1 LRHSEKPGK
10 SWLARL
16 APAIAG
22 VALSL
27 AHTAFA
33 FDYGLNLHMGGG
45 NATNNQ
51 TIANIAGQRNLKV
64 GRFDYHSTSEV
75 TNLRDQIN
83 RLIAVGGKA
92 QLIIENNWDPNGA
105 CPQNFAQVET
115 DSYNKTF
122 PMVQAMKDIVH
133 DYEILNEIQNRPE
146 IMAQVTKNSQLMSTA
161 GYHAS
166 PCSMTVAYV
175 ARGIARAIHDN
186 GQRAILGVVG
196 RDFGFLYFMREMG
209 VTWDVTGAHFY
220 QNYTNASLLN
230 DSWWGTNGPLYQLS
244 LFGKPI
250 TVNEFNCGEIYNYP
264 NIDYESCLKSVNK
277 QLTELNANPY
287 GTIESVLFY
296 ELTDEPGNG
305 GAEGVFG
312 LMTNL
317 TSPKTGLYLASAWAC
332 GQLSSTEKQLLTS
345 RGLRDGSTCSGTGTT
360 TPPPTTTTP
369 PPTTTTPP
377 PTTTPPA
384 DTIAPT
390 VTISNPANGQT
401 LSRRGYVTV
410 QASATDNV
418 GVNWM
423 GFYLNGTPLCTGNIT
438 SCTMRMPNWR
448 GAQTIEVRA
457 ADAAMNH
464 GTKSI
469 TVYTR

>member
-1 LRHSEKPGK
+1 LSNPQQPRKPWLR
-10 SWLARL
+10 RL
-16 APAIAG
+16 APALAG
-22 VALSL
+22 L
-27 AHTAFA
+27 AMTLTSSAFA
-33 FDYGLNLHMGGG
+33 FDYGVNLHLGGG
-45 NATNNQ
+45 NATSNQ
-51 TIANIAGQRNLKV
+51 TIANIAAQRNLKI

-83 RLIAVGGKA
+83 RMIANGGKA
-92 QLIIENNWDPNGA
+92 QLIIENNWDPYGS

-115 DSYNKTF
+115 DSYNKTY

-146 IMAQVTKNSQLMSTA
+146 IMPQVTKNSQLMSTA
-161 GYHAS
+161 GYHNS
-166 PCSMTVAYV
+166 PCAMTVAYV

-220 QNYTNASLLN
+220 QNANSASLLS

-264 NIDYESCLKSVNK
+264 NIDNEACLKSVNK

-296 ELTDEPGNG
+296 EMTDG
-305 GAEGVFG
+305 GGASAEGVFG
-312 LMTNL
+312 LMYNL
-317 TSPKTGLYLASAWAC
+317 SSPKTNLYLSSAWAC
-332 GQLSSTEKQLLTS
+332 GQLSSTEKQQLTS
-345 RGLRDGSTCSGTGTT
+345 RGLRDGSTCGST
-360 TPPPTTTTP
+360 PTTTTP
-369 PPTTTTPP
+369 TTTTPTTTAPAPTTTT
-377 PTTTPPA
+377 

-390 VTISNPANGQT
+390 VTITNPANGQT
-401 LSRRGYVTV
+401 LSRGSNVTV
-410 QASATDNV
+410 QATATDNV
-418 GVNWM
+418 GVNWY
-423 GFYLNGTPLCTGNIT
+423 GFYLNGTPLCTGNIK
-438 SCTMRMPNWR
+438 SCTMRMPKTR
-448 GAQTIEVRA
+448 GSQTIEVRA

-464 GTKSI
+464 GRTSI